1 MNLASISVRKA
12 SRLALSLIRPLL
24 SMVAISSSVMSD
36 TASPSSR
43 CGVSWIAARA
53 LLEIL
58 PGSRASQITT
68 WVSNRIT
75 GIAHQNCLQ
84 KLAPLFRRQRRR
96 NHVARDAA
104 FAAEKTENLVGVS
117 LDGHQLRHRLAMF
130 RDHHGLALV
139 LDLVHDG
146 ETVGFEC
153 SCGNGFHSITRGQ
166 SFRLWSLYH
175 SHSRVFDREG
185 TSFTQP
191 ALSEVEGCRF
201 QGKE

>member
-1 MNLASISVRKA
+1 MNLASISARKA
-12 SRLALSLIRPLL
+12 SKLAFSLIRPLFSIL
-24 SMVAISSSVMSD
+24 AISSSVMSD
-36 TASPSSR
+36 TASPSPR
-43 CGVSWIAARA
+43 RRVSAIAARA
-53 LLEIL
+53 LFEIL

-117 LDGHQLRHRLAMF
+117 IDGHKLRHRLAMF
-130 RDHHGLALV
+130 RDHHGLALG

-153 SCGNGFHSITRGQ
+153 SCGNCFHSPTREPE
-166 SFRLWSLYH
+166 FRLWSLYH
-175 SHSRVFDREG
+175 SHSSFLTGMARV
-185 TSFTQP
+185 SLVP
-191 ALSEVEGCRF
+191 IS
-201 QGKE
+201 GKEWAASSR